1 MSGSKTITV
10 GLLALALAAGT
21 TACSPATSPPEPT
34 AYQVSV
40 DLFSGREN
48 PETSL
53 SSPVAERIHRDLDS
67 RAAEFQDVPEPAAP
81 LGFRGFVVT
90 PGSGPGPHP
99 VLRVTQDTVYAV
111 RDGAYRKLA
120 DPTGTYYRA
129 ILDDVRPRLPRDV
142 VEVLP

>member
-21 TACSPATSPPEPT
+21 TACSPAISAPEPT

-48 PETSL
+48 PETAL
-53 SSPVAERIHRDLDS
+53 STPVAERIHQDLDS
-67 RAAEFQDVPEPAAP
+67 RAAEFQDAPEPAAP

-90 PGSGPGPHP
+90 PGSGPHP
-99 VLRVTQDTVYAV
+99 VLRVTPDTVYAV
-111 RDGAYRKLA
+111 RDGGHRKLA
-120 DPTGTYYRA
+120 DPTGTFYRA
-129 ILDDVRPRLPRDV
+129 ILDDIRPRLPRDV
-142 VEVLP
+142 VDALP

>member
-10 GLLALALAAGT
+10 GLLALGLAAGA
-21 TACSPATSPPEPT
+21 TACSPATSEPRPT

-40 DLFSGREN
+40 DVFSGREN
-48 PETSL
+48 PETAL
-53 SSPVAERIHRDLDS
+53 SAPVAERIYADLDS

-90 PGSGPGPHP
+90 PGSGSHP
-99 VLRVTQDTVYAV
+99 VLRVTQDAVYAV
-111 RDGAYRKLA
+111 RDGTHRKLA
-120 DPTGTYYRA
+120 DPTGAHYRT
-129 ILDDVRPRLPRDV
+129 ILDDVRPRLPQDV

>member
-1 MSGSKTITV
+1 MSGSKTITL

-21 TACSPATSPPEPT
+21 TACSPATSAPEPAT
-34 AYQVSV
+34 YQVSV

-53 SSPVAERIHRDLDS
+53 SAPVAERIHRDLDG

-90 PGSGPGPHP
+90 PGSGAHP
-99 VLRVTQDTVYAV
+99 VLRVTPDAVYAI
-111 RDGAYRKLA
+111 RDGGHRKLA
-120 DPTGTYYRA
+120 DPTGAYYRA
-129 ILDDVRPRLPRDV
+129 VLDDIRSRLPQDV
-142 VEVLP
+142 VDVLP